1 MSSKYR
7 FGFWSVCPVE
17 TMNDQPLFNIESQPY
32 YQLDPGRVMDA
43 VESLG
48 FYCDGRVMALNSY
61 ENRVFQ
67 VGIED
72 SQPLIV
78 KFYRPDRWSD
88 EQIQEEHDFCLEL
101 ADDNLSVVAP
111 QQQEGK
117 SLFHFEGFRMAIFT
131 RRGGHAPELDNEE
144 HLFELGRFLG
154 RLHGAGELKSFQ
166 HRPTLSVADYGRTAQ
181 QHVLESGLLKGFA
194 ARYKALSD
202 ELLSEIEHRLSQ
214 VNPQLI
220 RSQGDCHS
228 GNILWR
234 DGELIMLDFDDC
246 RMAPAMQD
254 IWMLLSGDN
263 LQQKQW
269 LTEVVEGYEEFR
281 EFPANELSLIEPLR
295 ALRMIY
301 YSGWLAQRRQDPAF
315 ITAFPH
321 FGGEAWWQEHINGLE
336 QQKYQLSEP
345 SITLNL
351 Y

>member
-1 MSSKYR
+1 
-7 FGFWSVCPVE
+7 
-17 TMNDQPLFNIESQPY
+17 
-32 YQLDPGRVMDA
+32 
-43 VESLG
+43 
-48 FYCDGRVMALNSY
+48 
-61 ENRVFQ
+61 
-67 VGIED
+67 
-72 SQPLIV
+72 
-78 KFYRPDRWSD
+78 
-88 EQIQEEHDFCLEL
+88 
-101 ADDNLSVVAP
+101 
-111 QQQEGK
+111 
-117 SLFHFEGFRMAIFT
+117 
-131 RRGGHAPELDNEE
+131 
-144 HLFELGRFLG
+144 
-154 RLHGAGELKSFQ
+154 
-166 HRPTLSVADYGRTAQ
+166 
-181 QHVLESGLLKGFA
+181 
-194 ARYKALSD
+194 
-202 ELLSEIEHRLSQ
+202 
-214 VNPQLI
+214 
-220 RSQGDCHS
+220 
-228 GNILWR
+228 
-234 DGELIMLDFDDC
+234 MLDFDDC